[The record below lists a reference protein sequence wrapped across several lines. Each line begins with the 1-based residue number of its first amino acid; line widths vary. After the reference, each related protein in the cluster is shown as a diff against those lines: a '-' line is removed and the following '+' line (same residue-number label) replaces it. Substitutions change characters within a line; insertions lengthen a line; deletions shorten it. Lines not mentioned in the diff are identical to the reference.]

1 MLNDAQVKE
10 AVLQVK
16 VHCDILQERYEPV
29 SLRSALNTLGYESE
43 DTQQVIEYV
52 ASRGFTYCLD
62 HTIKCS
68 EGGGSS
74 NKIYPSSDVCY
85 WGPDQLKSRLE
96 FIR

>member
-1 MLNDAQVKE
+1 MLNDDQIKE
-10 AVLQVK
+10 AITQVK

-29 SLRSALNTLGYESE
+29 SLRSALNSLGYESE

-68 EGGGSS
+68 SGVGDTPDE
-74 NKIYPSSDVCY
+74 YPSSDVCY
-85 WGPDQLKSRLE
+85 WGPDQLKSRLWCV
-96 FIR
+96 R